1 MKQRTKKLL
10 IIIFIL
16 VIAIIAGLCIMN
28 QNGLVGV
35 NPQIISDDDAVD
47 WNGNQ
52 KLDGYKNGNGSD
64 RISIPCFDGLVFKTN
79 QTTQKVNIHNPETNT
94 CYMVISLIVE
104 DETIWKSEMIA
115 PNKGFYE
122 IELNHPLDS
131 GTYNAYLLVE
141 CYDMVNGNPMNNGLS
156 EFTLYVQ

>member
-1 MKQRTKKLL
+1 M
-10 IIIFIL
+10 
-16 VIAIIAGLCIMN
+16 
-28 QNGLVGV
+28 
-35 NPQIISDDDAVD
+35 
-47 WNGNQ
+47 
-52 KLDGYKNGNGSD
+52 
-64 RISIPCFDGLVFKTN
+64 
-79 QTTQKVNIHNPETNT
+79 QKVNIHNPETNT

-122 IELNHPLDS
+122 IELNHSLDS
-131 GTYNAYLLVE
+131 GTYSAYLLVE